1 MSLLFLPNIY
11 YVNIQKRVKVHP
23 LLRWSCKRT
32 LIKLN
37 NMKSLNKIGLL
48 LFGMLSLSTYSQ
60 EFSSDIQLRPRYEY
74 TNGFGTLLTPTTEHT
89 SFIGQRSRINF
100 NYNDIKLK
108 VKLSLQNV
116 HTWGDAPTTTLT
128 SKNGFAAFEAW
139 AEYSFTE
146 QWSTKFGRQVIS
158 YDNQRIIGG
167 LDWASQGR
175 SFDAA
180 LIKYKGKNDQL
191 DLGFA
196 LNADSEA
203 KVAPATPYTT
213 DVFKDMQYAWYHTS
227 IKKLGVSLLALN
239 IGKEYLKT
247 PTEVGTSYTQTLG
260 TYAKYEGK
268 TIVLDFSFYG
278 QTGKIGVNTVSAWE
292 SAMNLGYVFS
302 PKFKAT
308 AGYEFL
314 SGKDQGSSS
323 AMVKSF
329 TPLFGTNHAFNG
341 FMDYFY
347 VGNHANSVGLND
359 ISLKLDFP
367 IKKVNVS
374 LAPHF
379 FSAPNK
385 IISGGV
391 EQDSYLGTEIDLTA
405 VYKLYK
411 DITLVAGYS
420 QMFATDSMVALK
432 GGTGLNGSTNNWA
445 YVMVNINPQIFS
457 TKK

>member
-1 MSLLFLPNIY
+1 MKLTKTIYLSLLGLFAGSIY
-11 YVNIQKRVKVHP
+11 A
-23 LLRWSCKRT
+23 
-32 LIKLN
+32 
-37 NMKSLNKIGLL
+37 
-48 LFGMLSLSTYSQ
+48 Q
-60 EFSSDIQLRPRYEY
+60 EFSSDVQIRPRYEY
-74 TNGFGTLLTPTTEHT
+74 TNGFGTLLTPATEHT
-89 SFIGQRSRINF
+89 SFIGQRSRVNF
-100 NYNDIKLK
+100 NYNDTKLK
-108 VKLSLQNV
+108 IKFSLQNV
-116 HTWGDAPTTTLT
+116 HTWGDAATTTVT

-139 AEYSFTE
+139 AEYSFTD
-146 QWSTKFGRQVIS
+146 QWSTKLGRQAIS

-167 LDWASQGR
+167 LDWANQGR

-180 LIKYKGKNDQL
+180 LIKYKGKNSQL

-196 LNADSEA
+196 LNADSEQ
-203 KVAPATPYTT
+203 KVAPPTPYAT
-213 DVFKDMQYAWYHTS
+213 DIFKDMQYAWYHTS
-227 IKKLGVSLLALN
+227 INKLGVSLLALN

-247 PTEVGTSYTQTLG
+247 PIEVGTSYSQTLG

-268 TIVLDFSFYG
+268 SIILDFSFYG
-278 QTGKIGVNTVSAWE
+278 QTGKIGTNTVSAWE
-292 SAMNLGYVFS
+292 TAVNLGYVFS
-302 PKFKAT
+302 PKLKVT
-308 AGYEFL
+308 VGYEFL

-323 AMVKSF
+323 TVVKSF

-367 IKKVNVS
+367 IKKVNLS

-385 IISGGV
+385 IISGGL
-391 EQDSYLGTEIDLTA
+391 EKDSYLGTEIDLTA
-405 VYKLYK
+405 AYKLHK
-411 DITLVAGYS
+411 DVTLVAGYS

-432 GGTGLNGSTNNWA
+432 GGTGLNDATNNWA
-445 YVMVNINPQIFS
+445 YLMVNINPQIFL

>member
-1 MSLLFLPNIY
+1 
-11 YVNIQKRVKVHP
+11 
-23 LLRWSCKRT
+23 
-32 LIKLN
+32 
-37 NMKSLNKIGLL
+37 MKSLKTISLL
-48 LFGMLSLSTYSQ
+48 LFGMITLSTYSQ
-60 EFSSDIQLRPRYEY
+60 EFSSDVQLRPRYEY

-89 SFIGQRSRINF
+89 SFIGQRSRVNF
-100 NYNDIKLK
+100 NYNDTKLK
-108 VKLSLQNV
+108 MKLALQNV
-116 HTWGDAPTTTLT
+116 HTWGDAATTTVS
-128 SKNGFAAFEAW
+128 SKNGVAAFEAW
-139 AEYSFTE
+139 AEYSFTDK
-146 QWSTKFGRQVIS
+146 WSTKLGRQVLS

-167 LDWASQGR
+167 LDWANQGR

-180 LIKYKGKNDQL
+180 LIKYKGKNSQL

-203 KVAPATPYTT
+203 KVASVTPYAT
-213 DVFKDMQYAWYHTS
+213 DVFKDMQYAWCHTN
-227 IKKLGVSLLALN
+227 INKLGVSLLALN
-239 IGKEYLKT
+239 VGKEYLKT
-247 PTEVGTSYTQTLG
+247 PMEVGRSYFQTFG
-260 TYAKYEGK
+260 TFAKYEGK
-268 TIVLDFSFYG
+268 TIVLDFSLYG

-292 SAMNLGYVFS
+292 AAVNLGYVFS

-323 AMVKSF
+323 TMVKSF

-374 LAPHF
+374 VAPHF

-391 EQDSYLGTEIDLTA
+391 EEESYLGTEIDVTTS
-405 VYKLYK
+405 YKLYK
-411 DITLVAGYS
+411 DIMVTAGYS

-432 GGTGLNGSTNNWA
+432 GGAGLNDTTNNWA
-445 YVMVNINPQIFS
+445 YLMVNINPQIFS
-457 TKK
+457 IKK